1 MRVLHGR
8 RIAVLTLTVAFFT
21 LAGVAVGSVPG
32 SGGEINGCYATKG
45 GALRVIDAAK
55 ESCAKGEVPIA
66 WNQTG
71 PSGPPGPPGTS
82 GALPNLDALEGVPCS
97 GVGGKPAHVHL
108 TYGTGIEATVTIVCL
123 THLLA
128 NPGPFTVTAT
138 AGSLKLGVLPT
149 LDLPTGWSLSGM
161 VDTQGRLANVGLD
174 HPVRHPV
181 ERERRPDRE
190 RHPQPDTRRD
200 RRDDRPRVGRCGG
213 RGHGIW
219 GHHHPRERADPRDL
233 RRDLPGRLCWFADLG
248 AVLDHRPRSGIRP
261 DDRETRPRRPLN

>member
-149 LDLPTGWSLSGM
+149 LDLPTGWSLSGT
-161 VDTQGRLANVGLD
+161 VDTQGRLANVGSTTLSD
-174 HPVRHPV
+174 IPWSVSGDLTANGTLSLTLAVTGGTIDPASGAAAVAATASGVITIHASVPILGTYDGTCPVGS
-181 ERERRPDRE
+181 
-190 RHPQPDTRRD
+190 
-200 RRDDRPRVGRCGG
+200 VGSPISVPFSTTAPGAAYDQTTGKLALGG
-213 RGHGIW
+213 R
-219 GHHHPRERADPRDL
+219 
-233 RRDLPGRLCWFADLG
+233 
-248 AVLDHRPRSGIRP
+248 
-261 DDRETRPRRPLN
+261 